1 IGSPKTST
9 AACARSRVP
18 PRRSRWV
25 KQPPG
30 GCAERPAIRQNENPA
45 RAELKGRV
53 SGTLMPFSGIVKR
66 GLRLGNIWPR
76 QRFPLCDQLRFSRR
90 FARLLTRGGLR
101 IGNAARNNF
110 AAVFDDFPIPATVL

>member
-1 IGSPKTST
+1 
-9 AACARSRVP
+9 
-18 PRRSRWV
+18 
-25 KQPPG
+25 
-30 GCAERPAIRQNENPA
+30 
-45 RAELKGRV
+45 
-53 SGTLMPFSGIVKR
+53 MPFSGIVKR

-110 AAVFDDFPIPATVL
+110 AAVFDDFPIPATVLVIGHNAEFNAVSHVASPPAQNDFQNKLGRYVLRRN